1 MHETEE
7 LTPRQELAVERIMA
21 DESLTGE
28 LTDAPA
34 KALIRW
40 ATAKV
45 AAAAGDNALSD
56 EQVSAY
62 GKAVRTAVR
71 AAIAAGHDDPA
82 QLVASAEAALPSPD
96 AGHLAQAAP
105 STPSAA
111 VAAAKPPAQPRACSA
126 PPSVIGS
133 QAAPVA
139 EAPQRPH
146 SWVERWCRWL
156 QKERDHDHS

>member
-82 QLVASAEAALPSPD
+82 QLVASAEAALP
-96 AGHLAQAAP
+96 
-105 STPSAA
+105 
-111 VAAAKPPAQPRACSA
+111 CSA